1 MGKRFVRARKPEE
14 KEVRRK
20 HLLEISRK
28 LLEKDFDINNLSLN
42 EIARKAG
49 MAKAN
54 VYRYYETREAL
65 LLELLW
71 DEWQTW
77 YDSFKKSLNK
87 TTKSKKSLD
96 FTLKILA
103 GSLSER
109 RLLCSLT
116 TVLPSI
122 LEKNLSESTLKQFK
136 LKSLVFF
143 GEIGNLLVEVCPTLS
158 AEKYALLLQDAVTVI
173 TGLYPFAYPPPMV
186 AAITDSPELK
196 FYKRDFRKELERY
209 LVALADRKN

>member
-1 MGKRFVRARKPEE
+1 MAKRFVRARKPEE
-14 KEVRRK
+14 KELRRK

-28 LLEKDFDINNLSLN
+28 LLEKDLDINNLSLN

-54 VYRYYETREAL
+54 VYRYFETREAL

-87 TTKSKKSLD
+87 NPKSKKSLELLVK
-96 FTLKILA
+96 TMA
-103 GSLSER
+103 TSLSER
-109 RLLCSLT
+109 QLLCSLT

-122 LEKNLSESTLKQFK
+122 VEKNLSEATLRQFK
-136 LKSLVFF
+136 LKSLDFF
-143 GEIGNLLVEVCPTLS
+143 GEIASFLEDICPTLS
-158 AEKYALLLQDAVTVI
+158 AEKYAIFLQDVVTVI
-173 TGLYPFAYPPPMV
+173 AGLYPFAYPPPKV
-186 AAITDSPELK
+186 AEVIDLPELK
-196 FYKRDFRKELERY
+196 FYKRDFKKELERY
-209 LVALADRKN
+209 LLTLAVQEK